1 MVKKQTVSVSKKQSN
16 QSEPSKQPRLSLC
29 MIVKDEERFLPAC
42 LESVRGLVD
51 ELIIVDT
58 GSSDKTK
65 EIAQRF
71 INKVGGKLL
80 DFVWINDFS
89 AARNESLKHATGD
102 WILVLDADEVIA
114 HRDHETIQNAISQ
127 AVKDKTTTAFSVQHR
142 DYGKTPLRSA
152 FAGEEWR
159 TIARDDPYKEQA
171 KDFAGYKP
179 DAHIRL
185 FKNHQGY
192 GYEYCVHEDIYLS
205 IMRNKGVLKDVPK
218 DAPFVIHHYGFG
230 EQRGDKQG
238 FQKTETYLK
247 LLKKQVRTTPTHPQ
261 PVFTLASYYFDHGV
275 DELQGFDKAS
285 LEQKKNDLKA
295 TILLERLAKLYPK
308 FEKLYP
314 YLGKLYMRNNRAK
327 DAERVYLYSIKVAPQ
342 FKDSYLHLAS
352 LYFNQGQKEL
362 ALKVMLKAT
371 ENKILDVEV
380 YLTLGFL
387 LLKNDRP
394 ADAVKIL
401 EHSLKLFD
409 GKVAEDVIQQITM
422 NLSEARSIAQS
433 LASTKR

>member
-1 MVKKQTVSVSKKQSN
+1 MGKKPITPSKQS
-16 QSEPSKQPRLSLC
+16 QPSPQPRLSLC

-42 LESVRGLVD
+42 LESVCGLVD
-51 ELIIVDT
+51 EIIMVDT

-71 INKVGGKLL
+71 INEVGGKLI
-80 DFVWINDFS
+80 DFAWINDFS
-89 AARNESLKHATGD
+89 AARNAGLKHATGD

-114 HRDHETIQNAISQ
+114 KQDHEKIKQAINPL
-127 AVKDKTTTAFSVQHR
+127 VKGKIATAFSVSHR
-142 DYGKTPLRSA
+142 DYGKTPLHGT

-159 TIARDDPYKEQA
+159 TIAQDDPYRGQA
-171 KDFAGYKP
+171 KDFTGYKP

-192 GYEYCVHEDIYLS
+192 CYEYCVHEDVHLS
-205 IMRNKGVLKDVPK
+205 IMRNKGVIQ

-247 LLKKQVRTTPTHPQ
+247 LLKQQVRTTPTHPQ
-261 PVFTLASYYFDHGV
+261 PVFTLAGYYFDHGI
-275 DELQGFDKAS
+275 DEIQGFDKATV
-285 LEQKKNDLKA
+285 EQKKNDLKA

-314 YLGKLYMRNNRAK
+314 YLGKLYARNNRVQ
-327 DAERVYLYSIKVAPQ
+327 DAERVYLYSVKVAPQ

-352 LYFNQGQKEL
+352 LYFNQDQKER
-362 ALKVMLKAT
+362 ALNVMLKAT
-371 ENKILDVEV
+371 ENKILDVEI

-387 LLKNDRP
+387 LLKNNRP
-394 ADAVKIL
+394 ADAVKIF

-409 GKVAEDVIQQITM
+409 GNVREDVIQQIKM
-422 NLSEARSIAQS
+422 NLAEAKAIATSEHKVIS
-433 LASTKR
+433 

>member
-71 INKVGGKLL
+71 INEVGGKLL

-114 HRDHETIQNAISQ
+114 PQDHEKIKAGIATVPA
-127 AVKDKTTTAFSVQHR
+127 TAFFVQHR

-159 TIARDDPYKEQA
+159 TIVKDDPYTEQA

-185 FKNHQGY
+185 FKNNQGY

-205 IMRNKGVLKDVPK
+205 VMRNKGVLKDVPK

-230 EQRGDKQG
+230 EQRGDKQS

-247 LLKKQVRTTPTHPQ
+247 LLKKQVRATPTHPQ
-261 PVFTLASYYFDHGV
+261 PVFTLASYYFDQGI

-352 LYFNQGQKEL
+352 LYFNQDQKEL

-371 ENKILDVEV
+371 ENRILDVEI

-387 LLKNDRP
+387 LLKNNRP

-409 GKVAEDVIQQITM
+409 GKVEEDVIQQITM
-422 NLSEARSIAQS
+422 NLAEAKS
-433 LASTKR
+433 LALGMKVTP

>member
-1 MVKKQTVSVSKKQSN
+1 
-16 QSEPSKQPRLSLC
+16 

-71 INKVGGKLL
+71 VDQIGGKLI
-80 DFVWINDFS
+80 DFFWIDDFS
-89 AARNESLKHATGD
+89 AARNEGLKHATGG

-114 HRDHETIQNAISQ
+114 QQDHERIKQAISQ
-127 AVKDKTTTAFSVQHR
+127 AVKDTIPTAFFVPHR

-159 TIARDDPYKEQA
+159 TITKDDPYKEQA

-205 IMRNKGVLKDVPK
+205 IMRNKGVLKDVSK

-238 FQKTETYLK
+238 FQKTETYFK

-261 PVFTLASYYFDHGV
+261 PVFTLASYYFDHGI
-275 DELQGFDKAS
+275 DELRGFDKAS

-314 YLGKLYMRNNRAK
+314 YLGKLYARNNRIT

-352 LYFNQGQKEL
+352 LYFNQDQKER
-362 ALKVMLKAT
+362 ALKVVMKAT
-371 ENKILDVEV
+371 ENKILDVEI

-409 GKVAEDVIQQITM
+409 GKVNEDVIQQITM
-422 NLSEARSIAQS
+422 NLAEAKAAANAA
-433 LASTKR
+433 LASGVKVIS